1 MRRRILVTILMAV
14 LAASTVSCDKY
25 TLKSEVD
32 ELENRVSKL
41 ETLCQQMNSNISAL
55 QTIVQA
61 LEGQDY
67 ITSVTPVES
76 EGKTIGYKISFFKN
90 GDITIYNGQDGKDG
104 ADGKDGTNGKDGKD
118 GSTPVISIKQGEDGN
133 YYWTLNGEW
142 LLDEQGNRIRANGKD
157 GANGT
162 DGADGTDGT
171 DGADGANGTDG
182 VTPKLKIEDGFWYVS
197 YDNGESWNRL
207 GAATSGNGDPLFTN
221 VTYDDYFLHLT
232 LNDGTELAVPMKS
245 KTELVL
251 SIENGEAVIAA
262 GETIAIDYEIRNAG
276 ENARISASSDG
287 YYAVQLKR
295 TDAVSGTIF
304 VKAPATYVDGFIN
317 IILDDG
323 CGYTSLHIINFCERH
338 ISFAEGLEFNTAAEG
353 GSVDIPILVNF
364 DFSAVVDAE
373 DADWLTI
380 VTTKAED
387 RNETI
392 RVNVA
397 ANEGAARTGHIRVF
411 GSNSKEALQVISISQ
426 AAQGSEP
433 VKAGSVILS
442 FPDENK
448 DDNKVSAYNKSW
460 TAKVGN
466 NSFKMDGFNN
476 NSWKDNWSFIRC
488 GRKDQISTAKIETID
503 PIAAKIGKVAL
514 EVDSVTEAYVNYI
527 RLKVYS
533 DAGFT
538 IQLGT
543 DIDADAIAAGE
554 VTMTIPDDIAAEGLY
569 YVLTIDCKVANKN
582 GIVQI
587 SKISYIAAE

>member
-1 MRRRILVTILMAV
+1 MRHRILVTILMAV

-25 TLKSEVD
+25 ALKSEVD

-76 EGKTIGYKISFFKN
+76 EGKTIGYTISFFKN

-104 ADGKDGTNGKDGKD
+104 ADGKDGTDGKDGKD

-171 DGADGANGTDG
+171 DGANGTEG

-397 ANEGAARTGHIRVF
+397 ANEGAARTGHIRIF

-448 DDNKVSAYNKSW
+448 NNNKVSAYDKSW
-460 TAKVGN
+460 IAKSGDY
-466 NSFKMDGFNN
+466 SFEMFAFNN
-476 NSWKDNWSFIRC
+476 YNWNGWSYIKC
-488 GRKDQISTAKIETID
+488 GRKNNPSTATVKTIE
-503 PIAAKIGKVAL
+503 PIAAIIEKVVLTVDKITDADKINFITL
-514 EVDSVTEAYVNYI
+514 S
-527 RLKVYS
+527 VYS
-533 DAGFT
+533 DSACEEP
-538 IQLGT
+538 IVEN
-543 DIDADAIAAGE
+543 IEADKKEAGE
-554 VTMTIPDDIAAEGLY
+554 ITMAVPSDKVGAGLY
-569 YVLTIDCKVANKN
+569 YVITIDCAPAAGN

>member
-1 MRRRILVTILMAV
+1 MMAV

-25 TLKSEVD
+25 ALKSEVD

-104 ADGKDGTNGKDGKD
+104 ADGKDGTDGKDGKD

-171 DGADGANGTDG
+171 DGANGTDG

-197 YDNGESWNRL
+197 YDNGTSWNRL

-397 ANEGAARTGHIRVF
+397 ANEGAARTGHIRIF

-448 DDNKVSAYNKSW
+448 NNNKVSAYDKSW
-460 TAKVGN
+460 IAKSGDY
-466 NSFKMDGFNN
+466 SFEMFAFNN
-476 NSWKDNWSFIRC
+476 YNWNGWSYIKC
-488 GRKDQISTAKIETID
+488 GRKNNPSTATVKTIE
-503 PIAAKIGKVAL
+503 PIAAIIEKVVLTVDKITDADKINFITL
-514 EVDSVTEAYVNYI
+514 S
-527 RLKVYS
+527 VYS
-533 DAGFT
+533 DSACEEPVVKN
-538 IQLGT
+538 IE
-543 DIDADAIAAGE
+543 ADKKEAGE
-554 VTMTIPDDIAAEGLY
+554 ITMTVPSDKVGAGLY
-569 YVLTIDCKVANKN
+569 YVITIDCAPAAGN

>member
-25 TLKSEVD
+25 ALKSEVD

-104 ADGKDGTNGKDGKD
+104 ADGKDGTDGKDGKD

-171 DGADGANGTDG
+171 DGANGTDG

-397 ANEGAARTGHIRVF
+397 ANEGAARTGHIRIF

-448 DDNKVSAYNKSW
+448 NNNKVSAYDKSW
-460 TAKVGN
+460 IAKSGDY
-466 NSFKMDGFNN
+466 SFEMFAFNN
-476 NSWKDNWSFIRC
+476 YNWNGWSYIKC
-488 GRKDQISTAKIETID
+488 GRKNNPSTATVKTIE
-503 PIAAKIGKVAL
+503 PIAAIIEKVVLTVDKITDADKINFITL
-514 EVDSVTEAYVNYI
+514 S
-527 RLKVYS
+527 VYS
-533 DAGFT
+533 DSACEEPVVKN
-538 IQLGT
+538 IE
-543 DIDADAIAAGE
+543 ADKKEAGE
-554 VTMTIPDDIAAEGLY
+554 ITMTVPSDKVGAGLY
-569 YVLTIDCKVANKN
+569 YVITIDCAPAAGN

>member
-1 MRRRILVTILMAV
+1 MTV

-25 TLKSEVD
+25 ALKSEVD

-104 ADGKDGTNGKDGKD
+104 ADGKDGTDGKDGKD

-142 LLDEQGNRIRANGKD
+142 LLDEQGNRIRANG
-157 GANGT
+157 T

-171 DGADGANGTDG
+171 DGADGADGANGTDG

-197 YDNGESWNRL
+197 YDNGTSWNRL

-232 LNDGTELAVPMKS
+232 LNDGTELAVHMKS

-397 ANEGAARTGHIRVF
+397 ANEGAARTGHIRIF

-543 DIDADAIAAGE
+543 DIDADAIVENIEADKKEAGE
-554 VTMTIPDDIAAEGLY
+554 ITMAVPSDKVGAGLY
-569 YVLTIDCKVANKN
+569 YKIAIDCAQAASN

>member
-14 LAASTVSCDKY
+14 LSASTVSCDKY
-25 TLKSEVD
+25 ALKSEVD

-76 EGKTIGYKISFFKN
+76 EGKTIVYKISFFKN

-104 ADGKDGTNGKDGKD
+104 ADGKDGTDGKDGKD

-171 DGADGANGTDG
+171 DGANGTDG

-397 ANEGAARTGHIRVF
+397 ANEGAARTGHIRIF

-448 DDNKVSAYNKSW
+448 GNKNNNCGAYNKDW
-460 TAKVGN
+460 TAKTGYY
-466 NSFKMDGFNN
+466 SFEMFGFNN
-476 NSWKDNWSFIRC
+476 NSWNNNWTYIKC
-488 GRKDQISTAKIETID
+488 GSKSSSYTATVKTIE
-503 PIAAKIGKVAL
+503 PIAAKIEKVVLA
-514 EVDSVTEAYVNYI
+514 VDKITDADKINSIT
-527 RLKVYS
+527 LSVYS
-533 DAGFT
+533 DSACEEP
-538 IQLGT
+538 IVEN
-543 DIDADAIAAGE
+543 IEADKKEAGE
-554 VTMTIPDDIAAEGLY
+554 ITMAVPSDKVGAGLY
-569 YVLTIDCKVANKN
+569 YRIAIDCAQAASN